1 MSVREKPVSNRF
13 LELLDRERSYRRHV
27 KKVANTKA
35 TINTTQPETPRRFMV
50 AERNNTRYRN
60 GMRRTFVEHD
70 RMVATVERP
79 RTANVGS
86 RPTRSPNMFTQQQ
99 QQQQQ
104 HDVYEDV
111 DIFSRDIRTPDAGMR
126 RGATVERFRE
136 PSSPETP
143 KGRARKV
150 DAVRIGFGP
159 KPIIEAQ
166 EIEDESP
173 VEQQSDPPCEEAVA
187 VPCDDGFDGEAG
199 MFVT

>member
-13 LELLDRERSYRRHV
+13 LELLDRERCYRRHV

-70 RMVATVERP
+70 RMVATVDRP

-86 RPTRSPNMFTQQQ
+86 RSTRSTNMFAQQP
-99 QQQQQ
+99 
-104 HDVYEDV
+104 DVYDDV
-111 DIFSRDIRTPDAGMR
+111 DIFSRDIRTPDAGMKR
-126 RGATVERFRE
+126 NGVERFRE

-143 KGRARKV
+143 KERARKV

-166 EIEDESP
+166 EIEDSSP

-187 VPCDDGFDGEAG
+187 VPCDGFDGEAG